1 MRACPMSSSH
11 SKVEWGLQEPVLWY
25 PFDQVSIYPT
35 LTCQFFLFF
44 VFEREN
50 SPTLACPVWQALM
63 GIWDFLLLIR
73 PTSKRMVNR
82 ARSRRSIHRSLNDSS
97 SSSSSSSSGAC
108 NMTMLFDL
116 NGSQVVVQ
124 LLVGR
129 GALIQT
135 NNTLLLLFSVVVVPC
150 NLLERMKT
158 QEEPVSFQVRRW
170 EGGCSDKEW
179 SWGR

>member
-1 MRACPMSSSH
+1 
-11 SKVEWGLQEPVLWY
+11 
-25 PFDQVSIYPT
+25 
-35 LTCQFFLFF
+35 
-44 VFEREN
+44 
-50 SPTLACPVWQALM
+50 
-63 GIWDFLLLIR
+63 
-73 PTSKRMVNR
+73 
-82 ARSRRSIHRSLNDSS
+82 
-97 SSSSSSSSGAC
+97 
-108 NMTMLFDL
+108 MTMLFDL

-179 SWGR
+179 S